1 MQIAK
6 MTGIPSRRGL
16 ILPSTRRHIGKAS
29 YIETSSAAATG
40 SKSNSRLYTNKPKF
54 PQDLCDPVFGANS
67 TPHSSARAFQALKF
81 LPGYL
86 NDARAIPTHSEST
99 PEGALQLGVA
109 ETKMLEDLLMPV
121 MNLPLD
127 LPSEAIYYQPT
138 PGRVDLKGAMIEY
151 ILDLVGHSLDLKPE
165 NLVIGAGC
173 NAVLENLCFC
183 ITDPGDTVLIPT
195 PYYAAFEFDLGSRA
209 GLRVQG
215 FDSAQFHPETDSG
228 SVETYYP
235 SLASLDAAYDRC
247 VEETNKPPRVLLI
260 SHPMNPLGICYPAE
274 VIEECI
280 DWCRER
286 QVHLISD
293 EIYAGSV
300 YGTEFT
306 SALKSAGP
314 TLGPFVHWVYAL
326 SKDFGLSGMR
336 VGAAYTENEEV
347 LMALQKLN
355 DLCQVSSQTQL
366 WTQQMLQRTTAEGET
381 WTKAFRKENHKRLR
395 ERSSQITTILDKY
408 GIPHLKPTAGLFVWI
423 DLSKFLPNQADVNDV
438 ERTLYLKLIVQYGL
452 LFTPGN
458 SMRHNAPGFF
468 RCVFTAATEDE
479 FQLAKERLEKL
490 LRIETTALTE
500 RTKK

>member
-1 MQIAK
+1 

-16 ILPSTRRHIGKAS
+16 ILPSNRRHISKAS
-29 YIETSSAAATG
+29 YIETSSARTTRSSSG
-40 SKSNSRLYTNKPKF
+40 SRLYTNKSKPPLDLSDPRF
-54 PQDLCDPVFGANS
+54 PVSS
-67 TPHSSARAFQALKF
+67 TPYSSARGLQALKF
-81 LPGYL
+81 LPSYL
-86 NDARAIPTHSEST
+86 LDARSIPTYSEAT
-99 PEGALQLGVA
+99 PDGALQLGVA
-109 ETKMLEDLLMPV
+109 ETKMLEDLLLPV
-121 MNLPLD
+121 MNLPMD
-127 LPSEAIYYQPT
+127 LPAEAIYYQPT
-138 PGRVDLKGAMIEY
+138 PGRVDLKSAMTDY
-151 ILDLVGHSLDLKPE
+151 ILDLVGHSVDLNPE

-183 ITDPGDTVLIPT
+183 VADPGDTVLIPT

-215 FDSAQFHPETDSG
+215 VDSAPFHPETDPA

-235 SLASLDAAYDRC
+235 SLASLDAAYDQC
-247 VEETNKPPRVLLI
+247 VAETSKPPRVLLI

-300 YGTEFT
+300 YGTDFT
-306 SALKSAGP
+306 SALKAAGP

-336 VGAAYTENEEV
+336 VGAVYTENKEV
-347 LMALQKLN
+347 LMPLQKLN

-366 WTQQMLQRTTAEGET
+366 WTKQMLEHKTAQGET
-381 WTKAFRKENHKRLR
+381 WTSAFRKENHERLR
-395 ERSSQITTILDKY
+395 ERSSQITAILDKY
-408 GIPHLKPTAGLFVWI
+408 DIPYLQPTAGLFVWI
-423 DLSKFLPNQADVNDV
+423 DLSSFLPNQAEVNDV
-438 ERTLYLKLIVQYGL
+438 ERTLYMKLILQYGL
-452 LFTPGN
+452 LFTPGS

-479 FQLAKERLEKL
+479 FQLAKERLEKF
-490 LRIETTALTE
+490 LRIETAALT
-500 RTKK
+500 TKS